1 MHKIKSMSGRV
12 FPVVRK
18 SKYGNYYSGNLM
30 VDGQYVPGLTATGK
44 NKQECSER
52 LILAWSRRMAQDAHI
67 AALKAENQPTEDK
80 PVVEGM
86 IEPIEPTQQNDIIEI
101 SEEGNTM

>member
-1 MHKIKSMSGRV
+1 
-12 FPVVRK
+12 
-18 SKYGNYYSGNLM
+18 M

-101 SEEGNTM
+101 SEEGKEYFYLEFYEGQKLEFWAKNMDVKQE

>member
-1 MHKIKSMSGRV
+1 
-12 FPVVRK
+12 
-18 SKYGNYYSGNLM
+18 M

>member
-86 IEPIEPTQQNDIIEI
+86 IEPIEVKQENDIIEI